1 MAGSISTL
9 GVGSGLQLQSIL
21 DQLRAVD
28 QKVIDRKSDK
38 ITGLNTQL
46 NEFTVVNNKLIT
58 LKSSALTLSLSGTY
72 LSRTVTSSDDS
83 AISATVLEG
92 AAVKASTVAV
102 SNLAKQSLWTSSSGF
117 ASKDTSI
124 ASADATLTVQLGNN
138 VPATEMSLAVASGT
152 TLSQLV
158 DNINDASDNP
168 GITASIVNDGLDPA
182 NPYKLVLQSNGTGE
196 DNRISILQQLPD
208 APLAEDSSQSAANS
222 LDAQFTV
229 DGVAYQ
235 RQKNTIDDVIAGVTF
250 TLKSAATATLTVAS
264 DDDGLKDN
272 IKSLVTAYNDVVQ
285 EVSTKSAYD
294 SKTKKFGILADTTL
308 RDLPSELEGLMT
320 SGNKADSTGTI
331 KNLFDL
337 GMAFNRDGSITI
349 DDNVLS
355 AAISADPDKIK
366 SFFLGDSTKGIT
378 GFADKVNDR
387 LRTMTGNKG
396 AVFGEETAAQSRIDD
411 LKNQI
416 TEDNSRLD
424 KKYAE
429 LTKQFVALDQFMSQ
443 MSNMSSFL
451 TGQFNSLSQGWSG
464 AGSSSSSS

>member
-9 GVGSGLQLQSIL
+9 GIGSGLQLQSIL

-38 ITGLNTQL
+38 ITGLNSQL
-46 NEFTVVNNKLIT
+46 NEFTIVNNKLIT
-58 LKSSALTLSLSGTY
+58 LKASALTLSLSGTY
-72 LSRTVTSSDDS
+72 LGRTVTSSADS
-83 AISATVLEG
+83 AVSATVLEG
-92 AAVKASTVAV
+92 ATVKASTVVA
-102 SNLAKQSLWTSSSGF
+102 SNLAQQSLWMSSSGF
-117 ASKDTSI
+117 ASKDTSV

-138 VPATEMSLAVASGT
+138 VPATEMSLAVTSGT

-158 DNINDASDNP
+158 DNINNATDNP
-168 GITASIVNDGLDPA
+168 GFTASIVNDGLDPA

-208 APLAEDSSQSAANS
+208 APLAEDTTQSAANS

-235 RQKNTIDDVIAGVTF
+235 RQSNSIDDVIAGVTF
-250 TLKSAATATLTVAS
+250 TLKSVNTATLTVAS
-264 DDDGLKDN
+264 DDAALKDN

-285 EVSTKSAYD
+285 EVSTKSGYD
-294 SKTKKFGILADTTL
+294 SKTKKFGMLADTTL
-308 RDLPSELEGLMT
+308 RDLPTELEGLMT

-331 KNLFDL
+331 KNLFNL
-337 GMAFNRDGSITI
+337 GMAFSRDGSITI
-349 DDNVLS
+349 DDSVLS
-355 AAISADPDKIK
+355 AAISASPDEIK
-366 SFFLGDSTKGIT
+366 SFFLGDSANGIT

-396 AVFGEETAAQSRIDD
+396 AVAGEKTAAQSRIDD

-416 TEDNSRLD
+416 SEDNSRLD
-424 KKYAE
+424 KKYAQ
-429 LTKQFVALDQFMSQ
+429 LTKQFIALDQFMSQ

-464 AGSSSSSS
+464 TGSSGSS

>member
-9 GVGSGLQLQSIL
+9 GIGSGLQLQSIL

-72 LSRTVTSSDDS
+72 LSRTITSSNDS

-92 AAVKASTVAV
+92 TTVKASTLVV

-117 ASKDTSI
+117 ASKDVSI

-138 VPATEMSLAVASGT
+138 VPATEMSLAVTSGT

-158 DNINDASDNP
+158 DNINKAADNP

-182 NPYKLVLQSNGTGE
+182 NPYKLVLQSNATGE

-208 APLAEDSSQSAANS
+208 ASLAEDSSQTAANS
-222 LDAQFTV
+222 LDSQFTV

-235 RQKNTIDDVIAGVTF
+235 RQKNNTIDDVIAGVSL
-250 TLKSAATATLTVAS
+250 TLKSVATATLTVAR
-264 DDDGLKDN
+264 DTDGLKKN

-294 SKTKKFGILADTTL
+294 TKTKKFGILADTTL
-308 RDLPSELEGLMT
+308 RDLPTELEGLMT

-349 DDNVLS
+349 DDSVLS
-355 AAISADPDKIK
+355 AAVSADPDKIK
-366 SFFLGDSTKGIT
+366 SFFLGDSAKGIT

-396 AVFGEETAAQSRIDD
+396 AVAGEKTAARSRIDD

-416 TEDNSRLD
+416 SEDDSRLD

-464 AGSSSSSS
+464 TGNNSSS